1 MKDERIRIA
10 SLSEYYGDLLK
21 LDAWRC
27 DRTKA
32 EQAQVLVCSQLDAHK
47 ALIDEA
53 LAQAAKKRGLSPDE
67 MRAKILAGEE
77 I

>member
-1 MKDERIRIA
+1 MADERIRIA
-10 SLSEYYGDLLK
+10 SLGEYYSDLLK

-32 EQAQVLVCSQLDAHK
+32 EQAQVLVCTQLDEHK
-47 ALIDEA
+47 ALIDDA
-53 LAQAAKKRGLSPDE
+53 IAQAAKKRGLAPDE
-67 MRAKILAGEE
+67 VRTKILSGEE